1 MMLELSLQEQ
11 RSISWTGVR
20 KEDKENGTE
29 HAKVR
34 RHERV
39 IFIMRGVKN

>member
-39 IFIMRGVKN
+39 IFMMRGVKN